1 MADQV
6 LITTVPSGAL
16 DRRPLQLL
24 ASAGVPYV
32 VNPLG
37 RRLKEEELADMIGG
51 ASVLI
56 AGTEPITKRVMD
68 RAHNLRLIAR
78 VGIGLDNVDLAA
90 ARERG
95 ILVAYTP
102 DAPSSAVIDTLRLG
116 DYSRP

>member
-1 MADQV
+1 MADRV
-6 LITTVPSGAL
+6 LITTVPFGAL

-24 ASAGVPYV
+24 ASASVPYLI
-32 VNPLG
+32 NPLG
-37 RRLKEEELADMIGG
+37 RRLKEEELADMIGD
-51 ASVLI
+51 ASVLS

-78 VGIGLDNVDLAA
+78 VGIGLDNVDLTA

-102 DAPSSAVIDTLRLG
+102 DAPSPAVIDALRLG
-116 DYSRP
+116 DDSRP